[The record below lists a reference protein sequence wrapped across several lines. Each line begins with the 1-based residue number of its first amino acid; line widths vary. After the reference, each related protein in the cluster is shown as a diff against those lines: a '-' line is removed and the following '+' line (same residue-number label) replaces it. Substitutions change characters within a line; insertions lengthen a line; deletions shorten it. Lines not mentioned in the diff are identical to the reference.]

1 VLVSCFSLAT
11 NYNGYVKVEVKV
23 LEINQCFVVVIDV
36 QGNLA
41 KVVAD
46 SEIAN
51 ENIKKFVEGSLELNL
66 PIFLTA
72 QAPEKIGHT
81 IEPILGLLPN
91 HHEYPR
97 TSFSIWSDDTIRNDI
112 LHSNKKQ
119 VLLCGFESHICLYQS
134 AIDLLAAGFDVW
146 MVVDAVSSRSIINKE
161 IAMSELRAQGVHL
174 TGVEM
179 TFFALMRDASHPSFK
194 VISRIIR

>member
-1 VLVSCFSLAT
+1 MLD
-11 NYNGYVKVEVKV
+11 
-23 LEINQCFVVVIDV
+23 INNCIVVVIDV

-46 SEIAN
+46 AELIN
-51 ENIKKFVEGSLELNL
+51 ENIRKFVQGSLELNL

-81 IEPILGLLPN
+81 SDTIRNLLAN
-91 HHEYPR
+91 HYEYPR
-97 TSFSIWSDDTIRNDI
+97 TSFSIWQDDPLRNAI
-112 LHSNKKQ
+112 LQSNKKQ

-146 MVVDAVSSRSIINKE
+146 MLVDAVSSRSIVNKE
-161 IAMSELRAQGVHL
+161 IAIAEIRAQGVHL

-179 TFFALMRDASHPSFK
+179 TFFALMQDASHPSFK
-194 VISRIIR
+194 AISKIIR